1 MEAVTYKDF
10 LAKLRKTPRQWRIT
24 SLGQIR
30 CASDACPMG
39 ALFPGVRLPLPE
51 DVADEGD
58 LSLGVALRIARAA
71 DGVILG
77 SQTRRDLLKAC
88 GLKEKP

>member
-10 LAKLRKTPRQWRIT
+10 LAKLRKTPRKWRFYYD
-24 SLGQIR
+24 SKMIR
-30 CASDACPMG
+30 YHDGSCPI
-39 ALFPGVRLPLPE
+39 ATVI
-51 DVADEGD
+51 GD
-58 LSLGVALRIARAA
+58 SAFSEKSYGLRFRRRVMNAA
-71 DGVILG
+71 DGHTH